1 MAQHWVIG
9 IGNPDRGD
17 DGVARH
23 VIDRLRAELGVAPL
37 DESETGLGASGP
49 GTALIFVRQLVPELV
64 MDLGECDRMVFLDAH
79 VPSEPREIVCTRI
92 APEARFASRL
102 THCLPPEGFLWLLA
116 AAAGRRPESFLVSLR
131 GECFDL
137 ARGLSPAAAGLVAP
151 AAELVLSLIR
161 PHADHRRWADQP
173 KGGVRWHC
181 SDP

>member
-1 MAQHWVIG
+1 MARQWVIG

-17 DGVARH
+17 DGAARC
-23 VIDRLRAELGVAPL
+23 VIDRLRADLGVAPL
-37 DESETGLGASGP
+37 DENETGLGESGN
-49 GTALIFVRQLVPELV
+49 GTALIVVRQLVPELV
-64 MDLGECDRMVFLDAH
+64 MELGECDRVIFIDAH
-79 VPSEPREIVCTRI
+79 VPSDPREIVCTRI

-116 AAAGRRPESFLVSLR
+116 TASGRTSESFLISVR

-137 ARGLSPAAAGLVAP
+137 VQGLSPATAGLVDP
-151 AAELVLSLIR
+151 AAELVLGLIR

-173 KGGVRWHC
+173 EGGVRWHC